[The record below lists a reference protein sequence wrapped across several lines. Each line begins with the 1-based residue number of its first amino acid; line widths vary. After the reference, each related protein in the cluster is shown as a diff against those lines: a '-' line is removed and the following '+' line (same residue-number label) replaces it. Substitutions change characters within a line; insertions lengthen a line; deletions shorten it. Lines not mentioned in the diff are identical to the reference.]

1 MCVYITVNLSY
12 TYWDLLQVK
21 FEGKKWFVINCANSD
36 GLDGFLTS
44 EKWASD
50 QSQVLNEIFD
60 LWKKYYES
68 FFAFVVWGLAKVNES
83 EFQQYLLAAYNC
95 I

>member
-1 MCVYITVNLSY
+1 MGWMV
-12 TYWDLLQVK
+12 
-21 FEGKKWFVINCANSD
+21 
-36 GLDGFLTS
+36 FLTS

-60 LWKKYYES
+60 LWKKYYQS

>member
-1 MCVYITVNLSY
+1 MGWMV
-12 TYWDLLQVK
+12 
-21 FEGKKWFVINCANSD
+21 
-36 GLDGFLTS
+36 FLTS
-44 EKWASD
+44 EKRASD
-50 QSQVLNEIFD
+50 QSQVLNEIF
-60 LWKKYYES
+60 ES